1 MHRAYLMKL
10 TGIYGIQDALLAI
23 VALSMQTLH
32 LLCESKRELSLAT
45 INHITI
51 KLDYSNVLLYQKT
64 FIGIKIAIINVR

>member
-32 LLCESKRELSLAT
+32 LLCESKRKLSLAT
-45 INHITI
+45 INHIT
-51 KLDYSNVLLYQKT
+51 LL
-64 FIGIKIAIINVR
+64 

>member
-45 INHITI
+45 INHITLKKS
-51 KLDYSNVLLYQKT
+51 KLDYNHVLLYQKISSLT
-64 FIGIKIAIINVR
+64 SKLQ